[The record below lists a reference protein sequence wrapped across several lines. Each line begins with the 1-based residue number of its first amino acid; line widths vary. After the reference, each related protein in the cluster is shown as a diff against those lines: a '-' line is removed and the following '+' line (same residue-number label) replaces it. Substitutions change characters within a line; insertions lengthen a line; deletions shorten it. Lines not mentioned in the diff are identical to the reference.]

1 VTTRVLAL
9 FGDAFAR
16 QFASESLTWVDH
28 LIIAM
33 VPLGILT
40 IITGAIRVQGP
51 KIARSFIGRS
61 RENRALAEIE
71 LMSST
76 SKEVCELFNGNSI
89 VRIMG
94 KPKLAQI
101 LVFPKEYKDLEEKY
115 ERYDQELMNSKASLD
130 QETNLHPIEDRSCG
144 IHSLNTATSTRTG
157 GPLMKCVGSWIYL
170 HTICLMAD
178 KTYSVS
184 K

>member
-1 VTTRVLAL
+1 VNTRVLSL

-51 KIARSFIGRS
+51 MIARSFIGRS

-76 SKEVCELFNGNSI
+76 SKEVCELFNGKSI
-89 VRIMG
+89 VRVMG

-101 LVFPKEYKDLEEKY
+101 LVFPKEYEKLEKIY
-115 ERYDQELMNSKASLD
+115 EMEDQSLLIPTASPN
-130 QETNLHPIEDRSCG
+130 TIEDRSCG
-144 IHSLNTATSTRTG
+144 IHSLKTATSTTRTG
-157 GPLMKCVGSWIYL
+157 GPLMKCVGS
-170 HTICLMAD
+170 
-178 KTYSVS
+178 
-184 K
+184 